1 MANYMSAI
9 SALHKKFKLADPF
22 ADREFTRQIS
32 HIRNSVPYVPRKA
45 GVFRMDTLIR
55 MRDKKLAEQSLSGL
69 QFWVM
74 TLLNLYMG
82 FRPHTSTVLEI
93 QWLDFMMN
101 PDGTIKMTD
110 GVFPDTMYVNV
121 GPEKCNKDWKRLTIH
136 RIPTVASLKNY
147 FTSSV
152 YSIFLLEVYAACLRN
167 GWRTI
172 CVQHKL
178 CASRADGQGKAIHW
192 HSIYGQ
198 VKMSASM
205 MTNYVIKVL
214 SPPASRSGR
223 LSWRRMRSTTG
234 GTRPSTT
241 TISAGARG
249 IETMARVSLW

>member
-1 MANYMSAI
+1 MPKNSDVGQYQWILEWIFVKAGIQS
-9 SALHKKFKLADPF
+9 LKKLLYYGQ
-22 ADREFTRQIS
+22 RQIS

-136 RIPTVASLKNY
+136 RYRNYPLFDLIPYLCQYITWLAKEGHHQGYLFPKISKAG
-147 FTSSV
+147 
-152 YSIFLLEVYAACLRN
+152 IID
-167 GWRTI
+167 GTI
-172 CVQHKL
+172 H
-178 CASRADGQGKAIHW
+178 
-192 HSIYGQ
+192 
-198 VKMSASM
+198 
-205 MTNYVIKVL
+205 VL
-214 SPPASRSGR
+214 
-223 LSWRRMRSTTG
+223 TDTY
-234 GTRPSTT
+234 
-241 TISAGARG
+241 
-249 IETMARVSLW
+249 